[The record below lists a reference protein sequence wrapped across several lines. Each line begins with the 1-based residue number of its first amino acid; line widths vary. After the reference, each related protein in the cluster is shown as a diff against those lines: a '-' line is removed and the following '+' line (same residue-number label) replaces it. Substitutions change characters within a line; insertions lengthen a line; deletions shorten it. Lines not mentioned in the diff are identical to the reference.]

1 MHKNVKG
8 TRKIPEVCTSGI
20 FRLKIA
26 QKRKTPEKFKFFGS
40 LWGFFVCSVAASFK
54 SESPTQVSDNKNDTI
69 STPKR
74 TRDLKALQGGTLKDK
89 AAVHMTLNFMKI

>member
-26 QKRKTPEKFKFFGS
+26 QKRKTPEKFKFSGVYGGFSYAVIATDMVYPPQLYHLDWDSWS
-40 LWGFFVCSVAASFK
+40 LKIKISQ
-54 SESPTQVSDNKNDTI
+54 ESQPTYLGLRCCKLM
-69 STPKR
+69 PWR
-74 TRDLKALQGGTLKDK
+74 
-89 AAVHMTLNFMKI
+89 

>member
-26 QKRKTPEKFKFFGS
+26 QKQKTPEKFKFFGS
-40 LWGFFVCSVAASFK
+40 LWGFFVCSEIYF
-54 SESPTQVSDNKNDTI
+54 EF
-69 STPKR
+69 
-74 TRDLKALQGGTLKDK
+74 LLQLATDHPAIIYFPSLPPLIFREAFHRINHGFL
-89 AAVHMTLNFMKI
+89 F